1 MVCPPPLPWP
11 RAYPHH
17 RRRAGGMGDEEPG
30 RVGAGKE
37 RQKHYQG
44 GCRRGNGAG
53 RCWRSRARV
62 FQRCSKRQRTGGHD
76 QRVRR
81 ERWLRGHLPGG
92 HLGVR
97 LLLYKRRVDT
107 ARLLLL
113 LPLEGK
119 TAGVIW
125 SPEGS
130 GAAARVSEGSPKACR
145 NRPAKSTAST
155 LRRGRRTFVFVDRK
169 PGGAEP
175 PAARRA
181 RLTAAASDERETGG
195 IIKLH
200 SI

>member
-17 RRRAGGMGDEEPG
+17 RRRAGGMVDEEPG

-76 QRVRR
+76 
-81 ERWLRGHLPGG
+81 
-92 HLGVR
+92 LGVR